1 MKNDA
6 IDYDE
11 SSEMKS
17 LLEEKFGEF
26 IDEDNVPEDIK
37 GEVFNS
43 LNTLALIGDLA
54 DLFTVK
60 FAKTNLNI
68 IGPNNEKLPDNPS
81 A

>member
-1 MKNDA
+1 MKNED
-6 IDYDE
+6 INYDE
-11 SSEMKS
+11 SSEIKS

-43 LNTLALIGDLA
+43 LNTLALVGDLA
-54 DLFTVK
+54 DLFTIK

-68 IGPNNEKLPDNPS
+68 FGPNNEKLPDSPS
-81 A
+81 